1 MDPMTYLQDI
11 DRKYYALRKLVDSR
25 KEFIARHVR
34 EVYSENHFKHGEV
47 PNGLNEGI
55 DIGVRIVFL
64 QVEGILNT
72 TNLPRPFCLILIQN
86 LIDLSLT
93 ALNETKDTNVFN
105 VDRIKT
111 WKEVQAVLD
120 EEAELAA

>member
-1 MDPMTYLQDI
+1 MTYLQDI

-25 KEFIARHVR
+25 KDFIARHIR
-34 EVYSENHFKHGEV
+34 EVYSDHEFKHGEV
-47 PNGLNEGI
+47 PQNLNESI
-55 DIGVRIVFL
+55 DIGVRIVLL

-72 TNLPRPFCLILIQN
+72 PNLPRPFCLILIQN

-93 ALNETKDTNVFN
+93 ELNETEDTNVFN
-105 VDRIKT
+105 LDQIKT
-111 WKEVQAVLD
+111 WTEVQAVLD